1 MTVKVA
7 LSACEEKTTLPADKF
22 HMDQIEQTLKDN
34 VKIDIFHHFS
44 HPRRETCCGLETIYV
59 LVKNNCFHLQC
70 LTGCHY
76 LK

>member
-44 HPRRETCCGLETIYV
+44 HPRRETCCGLETP
-59 LVKNNCFHLQC
+59 CFGEKQLFSSPMFNW
-70 LTGCHY
+70 LP
-76 LK
+76 LP